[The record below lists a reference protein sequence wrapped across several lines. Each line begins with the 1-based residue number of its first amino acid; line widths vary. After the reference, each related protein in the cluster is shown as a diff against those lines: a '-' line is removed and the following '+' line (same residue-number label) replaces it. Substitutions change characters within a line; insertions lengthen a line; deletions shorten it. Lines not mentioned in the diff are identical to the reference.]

1 MTAFLTKRS
10 RITSKH
16 QVTIPQAFFECF
28 DGAEEVEFV
37 MIDGHVCIRPVRN
50 REDDIYNASASGRV
64 TLAEPVWTLP
74 ADLDADRDETEKL
87 FMEDWK

>member
-1 MTAFLTKRS
+1 MTAVLMKRS

-16 QVTIPQAFFECF
+16 QVTIPQAFFDCF
-28 DGAEEVEFV
+28 AGAEEVEFV

-50 REDDIYNASASGRV
+50 HEDDIYNASVSGHV

-74 ADLDADRDETEKL
+74 ADLDADQEEMEKL
-87 FMEDWK
+87 FTEDWE